1 MSKVKMESYPL
12 NIDFA
17 ELKSQ
22 KTAILS
28 IRKEVLSQEQ
38 WEALEGLINVID
50 AIQDHAV
57 DELGYDKDEVFNFT
71 QD

>member
-1 MSKVKMESYPL
+1 MESYPL

-17 ELKSQ
+17 VLKTQ
-22 KTAILS
+22 KTAILN

>member
-1 MSKVKMESYPL
+1 MESYPL